1 MAWCTNTGL
10 QAILGFSAEEKI
22 HLLWLFHSALI
33 KHGWSFLLSFRRSW
47 TPSVEPFPCFCK
59 FQDDPIWIFSS
70 MGFICVFK
78 FQYKSV
84 HTQMYFSEGI
94 LLLLLLLFCC
104 YNCSSQLVILTLSGS
119 GLAKWQKPK
128 FLNNKLSIQKSPGS
142 VLEIMCLNYSIFSS
156 VSNIR
161 FLKLFVNQAK
171 VTEWNI
177 NMIYENRSLHQDLL
191 FWH

>member
-1 MAWCTNTGL
+1 M
-10 QAILGFSAEEKI
+10 
-22 HLLWLFHSALI
+22 
-33 KHGWSFLLSFRRSW
+33 
-47 TPSVEPFPCFCK
+47 EPFPRFCK

-78 FQYKSV
+78 YQYKSG
-84 HTQMYFSEGI
+84 HTQMYFSEGFKI

-119 GLAKWQKPK
+119 GLTKWQNPK
-128 FLNNKLSIQKSPGS
+128 FLNNKLSIQKSPVS
-142 VLEIMCLNYSIFSS
+142 VFQIMCLNYSIFST
-156 VSNIR
+156 VSNFE

-177 NMIYENRSLHQDLL
+177 TYKNRGLHQDLL
-191 FWH
+191 FLH